1 MPTEALSITIDGQH
15 HRVLAG
21 TSVAVAI
28 WIARGGA
35 TRRTVSGQL
44 RGPLCGMGICFE
56 CRATVDGRAQR
67 ITCQTPCRDGMEVTT
82 DAPRA

>member
-1 MPTEALSITIDGQH
+1 MISLTIDGRECQ
-15 HRVLAG
+15 VAAG

-28 WIARGGA
+28 WTLRGGA

-56 CRATVDGRAQR
+56 CRATVDGRPQR
-67 ITCQTPCRDGMEVTT
+67 ITCQIPARPGMEVAT
-82 DAPRA
+82 DAP

>member
-1 MPTEALSITIDGQH
+1 MPLDSILLTIDGQPCQ
-15 HRVLAG
+15 VPPG

-28 WIARGGA
+28 WTARGGA
-35 TRRTVSGQL
+35 TRRSVTGQM

-67 ITCQTPCRDGMEVTT
+67 ITCQTPVRPGMEVLT
-82 DAPRA
+82 DAS

>member
-1 MPTEALSITIDGQH
+1 MIDPISLTIDGQDC
-15 HRVLAG
+15 RVEPG

-28 WIARGGA
+28 WAARGGA
-35 TRRTVSGQL
+35 TRRTVSNQL

-67 ITCQTPCRDGMEVTT
+67 ITCQIPCRPGMEVTT
-82 DAPRA
+82 DAP

>member
-1 MPTEALSITIDGQH
+1 MPADLLALTIDGQPC
-15 HRVLAG
+15 RVAAG

-28 WIARGGA
+28 WLARGGA
-35 TRRTVSGQL
+35 TRRSVTGQL

-67 ITCQTPCRDGMEVTT
+67 ITCQTPCRAGMEVVT
-82 DAPRA
+82 DAP

>member
-1 MPTEALSITIDGQH
+1 MPTDPVTLTIDGQPCQ
-15 HRVLAG
+15 VAMG

-28 WIARGGA
+28 WTARGGA
-35 TRRTVSGQL
+35 TRRSVTGQL

-67 ITCQTPCRDGMEVTT
+67 ITCQTPARSGMEVAT
-82 DAPRA
+82 DAP